1 MGLRCG
7 ISGKIPDAAGPGEA
21 GNLLGG
27 CVGQCLS
34 MSFKWHMVIFQPYF
48 RIKYFFSQN
57 WADRALPD
65 KYCAV

>member
-34 MSFKWHMVIFQPYF
+34 MSFKWHMVIF
-48 RIKYFFSQN
+48 
-57 WADRALPD
+57 
-65 KYCAV
+65 